1 MKLKYVIEDDLL
13 AIKSNME
20 TIYQKLLIDGDKSIE
35 EIMNNEA
42 LIKETPYEIEEF
54 KLDMSQPKGRET
66 LTDAENIQRVYNH
79 MKSLSDSQASDERIW
94 VAYTFSIFWII

>member
-54 KLDMSQPKGRET
+54 KLKYE
-66 LTDAENIQRVYNH
+66 
-79 MKSLSDSQASDERIW
+79 
-94 VAYTFSIFWII
+94 